1 MFKNFEIKLNSVQS
15 ILLVISIFAIGI
27 LSFALGYTIAKN
39 SSSDIIALKDSSQE
53 GAQFPPQIDKKIEVA
68 ALPHRSAEQEE
79 QTAST
84 EKKLR
89 EETPSN
95 TAQPSGAAKTPDTG
109 ELTFFKT
116 LPETKS
122 PPSSEKPKTNTMD
135 KSQKKENIQKEAI
148 KPKTI
153 PVRQKQANVQDEN
166 ETHEPISKPP
176 EAAAH
181 QSPPL
186 QPFYTV
192 QAGSFKT
199 MDDAS
204 KLKSKLEGKG
214 YQSYI
219 TTYDT
224 PDGKWFRVRIGQF
237 KTKEQAES
245 AAKKLKTEEN
255 LATFIASY
263 K

>member
-1 MFKNFEIKLNSVQS
+1 MLKNFEIKLNSVQS
-15 ILLVISIFAIGI
+15 ILLIISIFAIGI
-27 LSFALGYTIAKN
+27 LSFALGFTIGKN
-39 SSSDIIALKDSSQE
+39 SSPDIIALKDSSQE
-53 GAQFPPQIDKKIEVA
+53 GMPPFPQIEKRVEDVTQPPPPAVSESHVA
-68 ALPHRSAEQEE
+68 S
-79 QTAST
+79 S
-84 EKKLR
+84 EKTIQK
-89 EETPSN
+89 ETPG
-95 TAQPSGAAKTPDTG
+95 TIQTFDKTKTPDAG
-109 ELTFFKT
+109 KLTFFKT
-116 LPETKS
+116 LPEVKS
-122 PPSSEKPKTNTMD
+122 ARPSERLKAQTTEKE
-135 KSQKKENIQKEAI
+135 QKKEDVQTVIPSPQKEAQG
-148 KPKTI
+148 
-153 PVRQKQANVQDEN
+153 RSQ
-166 ETHEPISKPP
+166 EPMAKLSAPLS
-176 EAAAH
+176 H

-237 KTKEQAES
+237 KTREQAES
-245 AAKKLKTEEN
+245 TAKKLKTEEN

>member
-15 ILLVISIFAIGI
+15 ILLIISIFAIGI
-27 LSFALGYTIAKN
+27 LSFALGFTLGKN
-39 SSSDIIALKDSSQE
+39 SSPDIVAMKDTSQE
-53 GAQFPPQIDKKIEVA
+53 SVPLEKKLEDAAQPPPAVSENQV
-68 ALPHRSAEQEE
+68 
-79 QTAST
+79 AST
-84 EKKLR
+84 EKTIQK
-89 EETPSN
+89 ETHGTIQSSDK
-95 TAQPSGAAKTPDTG
+95 TKTPDAG
-109 ELTFFKT
+109 EMTFFKT

-122 PPSSEKPKTNTMD
+122 SPLSERTKTQTID
-135 KSQKKENIQKEAI
+135 KSQKKEEVRKESASQKV
-148 KPKTI
+148 I
-153 PVRQKQANVQDEN
+153 PAPQKQAQTQGKTQEALA
-166 ETHEPISKPP
+166 KPQAMP
-176 EAAAH
+176 L
-181 QSPPL
+181 QSSPPL
-186 QPFYTV
+186 QAFYTV

-224 PDGKWFRVRIGQF
+224 PDAKWFRVRIGQF

-255 LATFIASY
+255 LATFIAAY

>member
-15 ILLVISIFAIGI
+15 ILLIISIFAIGI
-27 LSFALGYTIAKN
+27 LSFALGFTLGKN
-39 SSSDIIALKDSSQE
+39 SSPDIIAIKDSSQE
-53 GAQFPPQIDKKIEVA
+53 SVPHSSQIEKRAEDVTQPPPAVSENHVA
-68 ALPHRSAEQEE
+68 SSEKTIQKEPHG
-79 QTAST
+79 TI
-84 EKKLR
+84 
-89 EETPSN
+89 
-95 TAQPSGAAKTPDTG
+95 QPSDKTKTPDAG
-109 ELTFFKT
+109 KLTFFKT

-122 PPSSEKPKTNTMD
+122 SPPSERLKTQTMD
-135 KSQKKENIQKEAI
+135 KGQKKEDVRKESTSQKI
-148 KPKTI
+148 I
-153 PVRQKQANVQDEN
+153 PAPQKQAQIQNK
-166 ETHEPISKPP
+166 THEPMAKPP
-176 EAAAH
+176 DTKTN

-192 QAGSFKT
+192 QAGAFKT

-204 KLKSKLEGKG
+204 KLKSRLEGKG

-255 LATFIASY
+255 LATFIAAY